1 MNPDDYIFKQVYK
14 GAMEQGA
21 HEVAAKDCA
30 ILAMNEFKKGRFKK
44 AKELIDGHIKMAKK
58 L

>member
-1 MNPDDYIFKQVYK
+1 MNPNDYIFNMVYK
-14 GAMEQGA
+14 GALAEGA
-21 HEVAAKDCA
+21 HEIAAKDCA